1 MMKQHLMRISAA
13 FAFCCITLACSGCFT
28 QSFLVGGGARGAQEE
43 TSQNWFLVFGLANIS
58 NTNISA
64 MAKGASS
71 YTVTIQRTFIDGLIY
86 TILNGIAGPETVVVR
101 R

>member
-1 MMKQHLMRISAA
+1 MKHLLVRSGAVI
-13 FAFCCITLACSGCFT
+13 AFCFLTLICSGCYT
-28 QSFLVGGGARGAQEE
+28 QSFLVGGGSKGTQEDTAQ
-43 TSQNWFLVFGLANIS
+43 TWFVAFGLANVS

-71 YTVTIQRTFIDGLIY
+71 YTIVTQRTFVDGLIY
-86 TILNGIAGPETVVVR
+86 SILNGLVGPETVVVR